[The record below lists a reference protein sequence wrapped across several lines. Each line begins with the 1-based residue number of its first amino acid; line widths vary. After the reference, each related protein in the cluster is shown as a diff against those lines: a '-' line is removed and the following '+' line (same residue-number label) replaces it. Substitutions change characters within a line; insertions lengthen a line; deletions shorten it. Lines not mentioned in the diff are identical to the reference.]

1 VLICPVSVNVPAMIF
16 YFVKTNCPFTEIR

>member
-1 VLICPVSVNVPAMIF
+1 VLICPVSVNVPAMIS